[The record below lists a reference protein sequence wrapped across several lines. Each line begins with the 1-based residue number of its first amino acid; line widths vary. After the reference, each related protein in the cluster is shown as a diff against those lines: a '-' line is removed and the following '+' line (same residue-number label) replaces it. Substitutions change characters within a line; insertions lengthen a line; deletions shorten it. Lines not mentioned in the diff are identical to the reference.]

1 MSAPLTIGFLLFP
14 DLLQMDFTGPYG
26 VLAAAPDARIHLI
39 WKNKQPILSSDRL
52 VLSPTTTMADC
63 PPLDV
68 ICVPGGGG
76 VLPLLRDE
84 ETLAF
89 LRRQAAGCRYVTSVC
104 TGALVLGAA
113 GLLQGYKATTHW
125 QSHDLLAPFGA
136 VPVKQRVVIDGNRI
150 TAAGVSA
157 GIDMALTLAGILWND
172 AVAQGIQLGME
183 YEPEPPYASGSP
195 DTAPAQVL
203 MALRARTE
211 LRQEQRKAGVME
223 AAALLHEGRIS

>member
-1 MSAPLTIGFLLFP
+1 MSAPLAIGFLLFP

-26 VLAAAPDARIHLI
+26 VFAAAPDARIHLV
-39 WKNKQPILSSDRL
+39 WKNTQPILSSDKL
-52 VLSPTTTMADC
+52 ALTPTPTMAEC

-76 VLPLLRDE
+76 VQPLLGDE

-89 LRRQAAGCRYVTSVC
+89 LRCQAAGCRYVTSVC

-125 QSHDLLAPFGA
+125 QSHDLLAPLGA
-136 VPVKQRVVIDGNRI
+136 TPVRQRVVMDRNRV
-150 TAAGVSA
+150 TAAGVSS
-157 GIDMALTLAGILWND
+157 GIDMALFLAGILWGD
-172 AVAQGIQLGME
+172 AVAQGIQLSME

-195 DTAPAQVL
+195 ETAPPQVL
-203 MALRARTE
+203 AALKARTE
-211 LRQEQRKAGVME
+211 LRQEQRKAAVME
-223 AAALLHEGRIS
+223 AAGRLPKG